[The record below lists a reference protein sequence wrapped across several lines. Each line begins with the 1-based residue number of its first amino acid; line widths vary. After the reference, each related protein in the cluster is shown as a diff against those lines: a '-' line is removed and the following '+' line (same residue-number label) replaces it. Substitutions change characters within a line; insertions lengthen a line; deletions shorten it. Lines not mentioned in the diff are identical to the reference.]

1 MTDLAIPGIAYAEAN
16 WGRWIAKCP
25 GPWCDNAMGL
35 ERDQAVFVCAGPDSC
50 GFTTDIVWPP
60 DPAAIELLLG
70 MRPANKVR
78 NWVPG
83 ESLEDLLAENAVHG
97 FLPPGIE
104 ADRSTVIATFQD
116 DRLVGGLL
124 HQQLT
129 SAARP
134 QIGD

>member
-1 MTDLAIPGIAYAEAN
+1 VSDLAVPGVAYAEAN

-35 ERDQAVFVCAGPDSC
+35 ERGQAVFVCAGPDSC

-60 DPAAIELLLG
+60 DPAAIEMLLE

-83 ESLEDLLAENAVHG
+83 ETLENLIAENAVHG
-97 FLPPGIE
+97 VLPPDLGPGTLAQIE
-104 ADRSTVIATFQD
+104 DG
-116 DRLVGGLL
+116 RLVSGSL
-124 HQQLT
+124 HLQLM

-134 QIGD
+134 QIGA